1 MFKYPFAVIRHAR
14 QKYVARLRDAR
25 QHMIAF
31 VTQTAV
37 FLVILYFLP
46 IAEDVR
52 EEARLVLAGVAS
64 LFLSLGFSFVLDL
77 LRSPGQLWADLT
89 ERVAKLE
96 QRLTPILAAVPYN
109 GGMPALWMAHYERG
123 IMPGSLAASA
133 PEHDRYLAIEFWN
146 RTDADLQNI
155 RAHLI
160 DLQRDDGSATVF
172 NRPIDLQ
179 WLVLGDVPET
189 LVEIPPGARRK
200 LIVAN
205 STDKGVIL
213 HTRNALPGPYN
224 RIFQRGG
231 NFIGRIVLL
240 PWMGGGT
247 LVDFR
252 IVQEGP
258 NAPRIE
264 VISTPKAVDT
274 AEALK
279 MEMTP

>member
-200 LIVAN
+200 LSLRTPRIRVSFFTPA
-205 STDKGVIL
+205 TPFPAHTTEFFKGAE
-213 HTRNALPGPYN
+213 TSSDALPSC
-224 RIFQRGG
+224 RG
-231 NFIGRIVLL
+231 
-240 PWMGGGT
+240 W
-247 LVDFR
+247 
-252 IVQEGP
+252 E
-258 NAPRIE
+258 E
-264 VISTPKAVDT
+264 EHSSTSASFKKDQT
-274 AEALK
+274 RHGLR
-279 MEMTP
+279 